1 MYLGIGVRTALAAG
15 YNRFNPKT
23 SSPAP
28 ESDAIARTWWGLYS
42 LEVELSFSLG
52 RPDSL
57 GVDAFHNQR
66 LPYSSLASEPE
77 SELSIITHALPLAQ
91 ITRRVSVEIYHSS
104 SSISRK
110 LSLAGNIHAALTRWS
125 ANLPLT
131 IRPHNTLPQL
141 REPKWARRQ
150 RLILGIR
157 YRNVQM
163 AMYRPFLAYYTR
175 TNAQSSALRDAVNQC
190 LAAAMETIAMM
201 HQIFLQ
207 HTFFRTWW
215 WNVTY
220 ISFPASV
227 LLTYIA
233 RHPQREDEERRRLIL
248 DSVAK
253 AIEVLEAMDECDV
266 AKRAAQLIGTSL
278 KEVSGAQDVVGAASA
293 ATPRRETTTNPQ
305 RNVAAERIPLV
316 IEQDHSNTDTNTNTN
331 THATKGIAMTE
342 QMHNGDDNGDG
353 TANTEHGTQTPSSS
367 GGGAPTPQTL
377 TLDDFNYA
385 DLLLEEGW
393 STLFDDFDTNA
404 AAAAAAAAPAVR
416 AVF

>member
-15 YNRFNPKT
+15 YNRSNPKT
-23 SSPAP
+23 SSPSP
-28 ESDAIARTWWGLYS
+28 ESEAIARTWWGLYS
-42 LEVELSFSLG
+42 LEVEMSFSLG

-57 GVDAFHNQR
+57 GVDAYHNQR
-66 LPYSSLASEPE
+66 LPRSHISSNTE
-77 SELSIITHALPLAQ
+77 SEIAIIAHALPLAR
-91 ITRRVSVEIYHSS
+91 ITRRVSIEIYHSS

-110 LSLAGNIHAALTRWS
+110 LTLAGDIHTTLTAWNS
-125 ANLPLT
+125 SLPLS
-131 IRPHNTLPQL
+131 IRPDGAIPTL

-150 RLILGIR
+150 RLALGIR

-175 TNAQSSALRDAVNQC
+175 TNAQAPALRDAVNRC
-190 LAAAMETIAMM
+190 VSAAMETITMM
-201 HQIFLQ
+201 HQIFSQ

-233 RHPQREDEERRRLIL
+233 RHPEGEDEERRRQIL
-248 DSVAK
+248 GSVTR
-253 AIEVLEAMDECDV
+253 AIEVLEAMDECVV

-278 KEVSGAQDVVGAASA
+278 REVSGSGSQDQHYSARPPTAPTAQMDLGAGLMQDKLSL
-293 ATPRRETTTNPQ
+293 NPNKDLQ
-305 RNVAAERIPLV
+305 
-316 IEQDHSNTDTNTNTN
+316 NTN
-331 THATKGIAMTE
+331 ARIL
-342 QMHNGDDNGDG
+342 
-353 TANTEHGTQTPSSS
+353 TEHRLEIRDGITSD
-367 GGGAPTPQTL
+367 GRMTPQTL
-377 TLDDFNYA
+377 TVDDFNHD

-393 STLFDDFDTNA
+393 STLFDDFDLNA
-404 AAAAAAAAPAVR
+404 TVR